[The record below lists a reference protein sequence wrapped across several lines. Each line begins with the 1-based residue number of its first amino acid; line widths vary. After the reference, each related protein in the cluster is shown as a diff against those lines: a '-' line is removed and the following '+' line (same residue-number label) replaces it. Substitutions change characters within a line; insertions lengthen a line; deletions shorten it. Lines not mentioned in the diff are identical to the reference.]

1 MIDTKEEYDSSIVGI
16 WAPVS
21 GNAAE
26 TVEYRADGTVKMAIL
41 GGAYHMEGKYRFID
55 PTIIEIEWG
64 VAPSEQAEKVVG
76 TVNDRLTESG
86 AGAQLGIVTKSVLL
100 VAATEEELATLHL
113 GKGRIGHFRRVS

>member
-1 MIDTKEEYDSSIVGI
+1 
-16 WAPVS
+16 
-21 GNAAE
+21 
-26 TVEYRADGTVKMAIL
+26 MAIL

-64 VAPSEQAEKVVG
+64 VAPSKQAEKVVG
-76 TVNDRLTESG
+76 TLNDRLTESG